1 MRQPLLGRN
10 AIEAFVLRADDKMAI
25 PAHLRP
31 LVSSCSAAIGSVD
44 CTING
49 PQVAL
54 TALTTAWAFVYF
66 GLYFYYLALAVHKLS
81 KLPRQDHKIHNMM
94 ARLQACQDF
103 PLLHEMLS
111 A

>member
-10 AIEAFVLRADDKMAI
+10 AIEALVLRADDKMAI

-66 GLYFYYLALAVHKLS
+66 GLYFYYLALAVHKLVS
-81 KLPRQDHKIHNMM
+81 VSCPDRTIK
-94 ARLQACQDF
+94 
-103 PLLHEMLS
+103 S
-111 A
+111 TT